1 MKCALLCFALA
12 ATTQVACGPERNTN
26 ITPATLTAV
35 KPRVLVP
42 GASDAG
48 VPPPAVIQPAGD
60 AGMIDEGPEVEAVDV
75 EAVDVEITTPGVSGP
90 TSTLSEKRSRTAR
103 ESGAGIEPPPPSS
116 P

>member
-1 MKCALLCFALA
+1 MKCALLFCVVMIAIA
-12 ATTQVACGPERNTN
+12 QVACGPERNTN

-48 VPPPAVIQPAGD
+48 VGPPAIVQPAGD
-60 AGMIDEGPEVEAVDV
+60 AGLIDEGPEVEEEVDV

-90 TSTLSEKRSRTAR
+90 TSTLSEKRRNTAR
-103 ESGAGIEPPPPSS
+103 ASEASGQ
-116 P
+116 